1 MTPEQKEAKRAADAR
16 FRERNVA
23 AGLTSDGKPRKRAPN
38 GSSPKRRVR
47 TPEQLQAARE
57 RMRAKRAKARG
68 GGEK

>member
-1 MTPEQKEAKRAADAR
+1 MSNDKREAKRAADAR
-16 FRERNVA
+16 FREKNLA

-57 RMRAKRAKARG
+57 RMRAKRAAKKG
-68 GGEK
+68 